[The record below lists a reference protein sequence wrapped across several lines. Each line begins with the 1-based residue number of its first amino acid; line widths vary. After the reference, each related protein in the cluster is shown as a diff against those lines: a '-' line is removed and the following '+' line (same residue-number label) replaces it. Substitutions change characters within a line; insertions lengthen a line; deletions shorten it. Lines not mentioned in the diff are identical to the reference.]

1 MIGPGTGIAPM
12 RALLQEREHQAKLT
26 SSKGQNILFFG
37 CRHRDIDYIYRD
49 ELEAYQSSGTLSQLH
64 VAFSRDGNRKVYVQH
79 LLADQDKATTLAKLV
94 LECNAYIFV
103 CGGMHFFYY
112 CLAVIKNN
120 FVQARRWEMM
130 FSRQWLSCSNIR
142 GKWTLARH

>member
-12 RALLQEREHQAKLT
+12 RALLQEREHQAKL
-26 SSKGQNILFFG
+26 SNCKGNNILFFG

-79 LLADQDKATTLAKLV
+79 LLADQDNAATLAKLL
-94 LECNAYIFV
+94 LECNAYVFV
-103 CGGMHFFYY
+103 CGG
-112 CLAVIKNN
+112 
-120 FVQARRWEMM
+120 E
-130 FSRQWLSCSNIR
+130 
-142 GKWTLARH
+142 